1 MVDTEVR
8 TVHASQIKVP
18 FLSEKLKQEMY
29 SKHKQD
35 GEEWNVTALSKKY
48 GTSIERTKAVLYLL
62 KRREEFMKE
71 KGFDTIPKEWYD
83 LYSRYKA
90 LGDDADKPAATT
102 ATEEATAT
110 AAAAA
115 ASSDEG
121 EEAGEG
127 GDNNDDASTAEAA
140 APSNL
145 RQLASEFGMSESKL
159 KEVVEKM
166 REHSFR
172 QSQVDAYEAQME
184 RNAEKLAARGV
195 DTRFRE
201 TSSASSIQ
209 RSVTDD
215 YYPELFDDDGAFEEA
230 RARLI
235 EEIEKETKA
244 TTSAD
249 ASDAR
254 PTFLRRGEQA
264 AAADSLPADTENRA
278 NVPTDHMSR
287 WKFAF
292 KDLSKPRSA
301 PTMIRTRRGEWR
313 QANPLEEATRSWL
326 KNPSPLDMEMYRDE
340 IAKWTDPDGDEAEAR
355 LISQKKLQRRKAQKE
370 TAAAA
375 AE

>member
-35 GEEWNVTALSKKY
+35 GEEWNVTALSKQY

-62 KRREEFMKE
+62 KRREDFMKE
-71 KGFDTIPKEWYD
+71 KGFDDIPKEWYD

-90 LGDDADKPAATT
+90 LGDDADKPAAT
-102 ATEEATAT
+102 EEATA
-110 AAAAA
+110 
-115 ASSDEG
+115 ASSDGG
-121 EEAGEG
+121 EETGEG
-127 GDNNDDASTAEAA
+127 GDNNGDASTAAAA

-145 RQLASEFGMSESKL
+145 QQLASEFGMSESKL
-159 KEVVEKM
+159 REVVEKM

-230 RARLI
+230 RTRLI

-254 PTFLRRGEQA
+254 PAFLRRGEQA
-264 AAADSLPADTENRA
+264 AATDSLPADAENRA

-370 TAAAA
+370 AAAAA